1 MGAEEQRARA
11 NATKL
16 CAELRARGDALSLN
30 AAAEI
35 EGTLE
40 AFAGI
45 VAAQIALR
53 EQLGSAVRSLRVTQE
68 LWGRVPL
75 EDRRRAAH
83 GWNSP

>member
-1 MGAEEQRARA
+1 MGDDEKRARA
-11 NATKL
+11 SAAKI
-16 CAELRARGDALSLN
+16 CDALRARGDSLSLE

-53 EQLGSAVRSLRVTQE
+53 EQAASFERNLRVTQD
-68 LWGRVPL
+68 LWQRVPF

-83 GWNSP
+83 GWNTP